1 MHIIHKYF
9 LPLTN
14 VEGRLHLGK
23 TQINLVFRSICTI
36 FAEKLTIMKILA
48 INPGMISTKVGI
60 FQDEELLMHA
70 TLNHP
75 FEELCRY
82 PFIMDEFDYRKE
94 KILEE
99 IKRQGYTM
107 DFDVIVGR
115 GGLVKPIES
124 GVYELNEKVI
134 EDTKN
139 PRLHH
144 ACNLGSLIALSI
156 AREIKG
162 CRAFTVD
169 PGVVDELDD
178 VARITGLPE
187 MPHQTIWHALNQRE
201 IAKRYC
207 REHNLKYEEQDLIVC
222 HMGSGISFAMH
233 HHGRAI
239 ECSDALSG
247 DGPFSP
253 SRAGMLPTAA
263 LVKLCYSGQYTEAE
277 MLRKING
284 HSGLTAHLGTNDV
297 REVERRI
304 AEGDQKAKLV
314 LDAMIYSIARWLAS
328 LAPSTNGHVD
338 AVILTGAIAH
348 SQYVTDG
355 LRQRVSFLAP
365 VFVYPGEDEL
375 TALAMNVL
383 RAMRGEQEIKV
394 YS

>member
-1 MHIIHKYF
+1 
-9 LPLTN
+9 
-14 VEGRLHLGK
+14 
-23 TQINLVFRSICTI
+23 
-36 FAEKLTIMKILA
+36 MKILA
-48 INPGMISTKVGI
+48 INPGMISTKVGV
-60 FQDEELLMHA
+60 FHDEELVMHA

-94 KILEE
+94 KVIEE
-99 IKRQGYTM
+99 LKRRNIPM

-115 GGLVKPIES
+115 GGLVKPIEG
-124 GVYELNEKVI
+124 GVYELNDEVI
-134 EDTKN
+134 EDTRH

-144 ACNLGSLIALSI
+144 ACNLGSLMALSMS
-156 AREIKG
+156 REIDG

-178 VARITGLPE
+178 ITRITGLPE
-187 MPHQTIWHALNQRE
+187 IPHQTIWHALNQRE

-207 REHNLKYEEQDLIVC
+207 KEHGVKYEEQDLIVC

-239 ECSDALSG
+239 ECSNALSG

-253 SRAGMLPTAA
+253 SRAGMLPTVQ

-297 REVERRI
+297 REVVKRI
-304 AEGDQKAKLV
+304 ENGDEHAKLV
-314 LDAMIYSIARWLAS
+314 LDAMIYQVSRHLGS
-328 LAPSTNGHVD
+328 LAPITCGHVD
-338 AVILTGAIAH
+338 AILLTGAMVN
-348 SQYVTDG
+348 SDYVAG
-355 LRQRVSFLAP
+355 GIKRRMEYLAP
-365 VFVYPGEDEL
+365 VYCYPGEDEL
-375 TALAMNVL
+375 TALAHNVY
-383 RAMRGEQEIKV
+383 RALTGEQEIKV
-394 YS
+394 YK

>member
-1 MHIIHKYF
+1 
-9 LPLTN
+9 
-14 VEGRLHLGK
+14 
-23 TQINLVFRSICTI
+23 
-36 FAEKLTIMKILA
+36 MKILA

-82 PFIMDEFDYRKE
+82 PFIMDEFDYRKG

-99 IKRQGYTM
+99 LQRQGYKM
-107 DFDVIVGR
+107 DFDVVVGR

-134 EDTKN
+134 EDTRH

-156 AREIKG
+156 AREIEG

-178 VARITGLPE
+178 VARITGLE
-187 MPHQTIWHALNQRE
+187 LPHQTIWHALNQRE

-207 REHNLKYEEQDLIVC
+207 REHGVKYEEQDLIVC

-253 SRAGMLPTAA
+253 SRAGMLPTAG

-297 REVERRI
+297 REVEQRI
-304 AEGDQKAKLV
+304 ANGDEKARLV
-314 LDAMIYSIARWLAS
+314 LDAMVYSIARWLAS
-328 LAPSTNGHVD
+328 VAPATNGHVD
-338 AVILTGAIAH
+338 AIILTGAIAH
-348 SQYVTDG
+348 STYVTDG
-355 LRQRVSFLAP
+355 LKRRLSFLAP
-365 VFVYPGEDEL
+365 IFVYPGEDEL
-375 TALAMNVL
+375 TALAMNAL

-394 YS
+394 YK

>member
-1 MHIIHKYF
+1 
-9 LPLTN
+9 
-14 VEGRLHLGK
+14 
-23 TQINLVFRSICTI
+23 
-36 FAEKLTIMKILA
+36 MKILA
-48 INPGMISTKVGI
+48 INPGMISTKVGV
-60 FQDEELLMHA
+60 FRDEELLMHA

-94 KILEE
+94 KVLEE
-99 IKRQGYTM
+99 LQRQGCTM
-107 DFDVIVGR
+107 DFDVVVGR

-124 GVYELNEKVI
+124 GVYELNDKVI
-134 EDTKN
+134 EDTRH

-144 ACNLGSLIALSI
+144 ACNLGSLMALSM
-156 AREIKG
+156 
-162 CRAFTVD
+162 
-169 PGVVDELDD
+169 
-178 VARITGLPE
+178 ARITGLPE
-187 MPHQTIWHALNQRE
+187 LPHQTIWHALNQRE

-207 REHNLKYEEQDLIVC
+207 REHGVKYEEQDLIVC

-253 SRAGMLPTAA
+253 SRAGMLPTAG

-304 AEGDQKAKLV
+304 AEGDEKARLV

-328 LAPSTNGHVD
+328 LAPTTNGHVD

-348 SQYVTDG
+348 SQYVTDA
-355 LRQRVSFLAP
+355 LRRRLSYLAP
-365 VFVYPGEDEL
+365 IFVYPGEDEL

>member
-1 MHIIHKYF
+1 
-9 LPLTN
+9 
-14 VEGRLHLGK
+14 
-23 TQINLVFRSICTI
+23 
-36 FAEKLTIMKILA
+36 
-48 INPGMISTKVGI
+48 MISTKVGV
-60 FQDEELLMHA
+60 FNDEQLLMHA

-94 KILEE
+94 KLIEE
-99 IKRQGYTM
+99 LQRQGISM

-134 EDTKN
+134 EDTRH

-144 ACNLGSLIALSI
+144 ACNLGSLIALSMAKDI
-156 AREIKG
+156 PG

-169 PGVVDELDD
+169 PGVVDELDP
-178 VARITGLPE
+178 VSRITGVPE
-187 MPHQTIWHALNQRE
+187 LPHQTIWHALNQRE

-207 REHNLKYEEQDLIVC
+207 KEHGVKYEEQDLIVC

-253 SRAGMLPTAA
+253 SRAGMLPTVQ

-297 REVERRI
+297 REVEQRI
-304 AEGDQKAKLV
+304 QNGDEHARLV
-314 LDAMIYSIARWLAS
+314 LDAMIYSISRWLSS

-338 AVILTGAIAH
+338 AIILTGAIAH
-348 SQYVTDG
+348 SEYVTNG
-355 LRQRVSFLAP
+355 LKRRLSFLAP
-365 VFVYPGEDEL
+365 VHVYPGEDEL
-375 TALAMNVL
+375 TAWAMNVL
-383 RAMRGEQEIKV
+383 RAMRGEQEIKE
-394 YS
+394 YQ

>member
-1 MHIIHKYF
+1 M
-9 LPLTN
+9 
-14 VEGRLHLGK
+14 
-23 TQINLVFRSICTI
+23 
-36 FAEKLTIMKILA
+36 
-48 INPGMISTKVGI
+48 
-60 FQDEELLMHA
+60 
-70 TLNHP
+70 
-75 FEELCRY
+75 
-82 PFIMDEFDYRKE
+82 
-94 KILEE
+94 
-99 IKRQGYTM
+99 
-107 DFDVIVGR
+107 
-115 GGLVKPIES
+115 
-124 GVYELNEKVI
+124 I
-134 EDTKN
+134 EDTRH

-187 MPHQTIWHALNQRE
+187 LPHQTIWHALNQRE

-207 REHNLKYEEQDLIVC
+207 REHGVKYEEQDLIVC

-304 AEGDQKAKLV
+304 GEGDEKARLV
-314 LDAMIYSIARWLAS
+314 LDAMIYSIARWLGS
-328 LAPSTNGHVD
+328 LAPTTNGHVD
-338 AVILTGAIAH
+338 AVILTGAIANSH
-348 SQYVTDG
+348 YVTDG
-355 LRQRVSFLAP
+355 LRRRLSYLGP

-375 TALAMNVL
+375 TALAVNVL

>member
-1 MHIIHKYF
+1 
-9 LPLTN
+9 
-14 VEGRLHLGK
+14 
-23 TQINLVFRSICTI
+23 
-36 FAEKLTIMKILA
+36 MKILA
-48 INPGMISTKVGI
+48 INPGMISTKVGV

-99 IKRQGYTM
+99 LQRQGYAM
-107 DFDVIVGR
+107 DFDVVVGR

-124 GVYELNEKVI
+124 GVYELNDKVI

-207 REHNLKYEEQDLIVC
+207 REHNLVYEEQDLIVC

-328 LAPSTNGHVD
+328 LAPATNGHVD

-348 SQYVTDG
+348 SQYVTEG
-355 LRQRVSFLAP
+355 LRRRLSFLAP
-365 VFVYPGEDEL
+365 IFVYPGEDEL

>member
-1 MHIIHKYF
+1 
-9 LPLTN
+9 
-14 VEGRLHLGK
+14 
-23 TQINLVFRSICTI
+23 
-36 FAEKLTIMKILA
+36 MKILA
-48 INPGMISTKVGI
+48 INPGMISTKLGV
-60 FQDEELLMHA
+60 FSDEELLMHA

-99 IKRQGYTM
+99 LQRQGYGL
-107 DFDVIVGR
+107 DFDVVVGR
-115 GGLVKPIES
+115 GGLVKPVES
-124 GVYELNEKVI
+124 GVYELNDKVI
-134 EDTKN
+134 ADTRH
-139 PRLHH
+139 PRMHH

-156 AREIKG
+156 AGEIEG
-162 CRAFTVD
+162 CRAFMVD
-169 PGVVDELDD
+169 PGVVDELAP

-187 MPHQTIWHALNQRE
+187 LPHQTIWHALNQRE

-207 REHNLKYEEQDLIVC
+207 CEHGVSYEEQDLIVC

-253 SRAGMLPTAA
+253 SRAGMLPTAS

-304 AEGDQKAKLV
+304 AEGDEHARLV
-314 LDAMIYSIARWLAS
+314 LDAMIYSTARWMAS
-328 LAPSTNGHVD
+328 LAPATDGHVD
-338 AVILTGAIAH
+338 AIILTGAIAN
-348 SQYVTDG
+348 SRYVTDS
-355 LRQRVSFLAP
+355 LCHKLSYLAP

-375 TALAMNVL
+375 TALAMNVI
-383 RAMRGEQEIKV
+383 RAIRGEQEIKI

>member
-1 MHIIHKYF
+1 M
-9 LPLTN
+9 
-14 VEGRLHLGK
+14 
-23 TQINLVFRSICTI
+23 
-36 FAEKLTIMKILA
+36 
-48 INPGMISTKVGI
+48 
-60 FQDEELLMHA
+60 
-70 TLNHP
+70 
-75 FEELCRY
+75 
-82 PFIMDEFDYRKE
+82 
-94 KILEE
+94 
-99 IKRQGYTM
+99 
-107 DFDVIVGR
+107 
-115 GGLVKPIES
+115 
-124 GVYELNEKVI
+124 
-134 EDTKN
+134 
-139 PRLHH
+139 
-144 ACNLGSLIALSI
+144 
-156 AREIKG
+156 
-162 CRAFTVD
+162 
-169 PGVVDELDD
+169 
-178 VARITGLPE
+178 
-187 MPHQTIWHALNQRE
+187 
-201 IAKRYC
+201 
-207 REHNLKYEEQDLIVC
+207 YEEQDLIVC

-348 SQYVTDG
+348 SQYVTEG
-355 LRQRVSFLAP
+355 LRQRLSYLAP
-365 VFVYPGEDEL
+365 IFVYPGEDEL

>member
-1 MHIIHKYF
+1 
-9 LPLTN
+9 
-14 VEGRLHLGK
+14 
-23 TQINLVFRSICTI
+23 
-36 FAEKLTIMKILA
+36 MKILA
-48 INPGMISTKVGI
+48 INPGMISTKVGV
-60 FQDEELLMHA
+60 FHDEELVMHA

-94 KILEE
+94 KIIEE
-99 IKRQGYTM
+99 LKRQDIPL

-115 GGLVKPIES
+115 GGLVKPITS
-124 GVYELNEKVI
+124 GVYELNDEVI
-134 EDTKN
+134 EDTRH

-144 ACNLGSLIALSI
+144 ACNLGSLIALSMS
-156 AREIKG
+156 REIKG

-178 VARITGLPE
+178 IARITGLPE

-207 REHNLKYEEQDLIVC
+207 KEHGVKYEEQDLIVC

-253 SRAGMLPTAA
+253 SRAGMLPTVQ

-297 REVERRI
+297 REVEQRI
-304 AEGDQKAKLV
+304 AAGDEKAKLV

-328 LAPSTNGHVD
+328 VAPATNGHVD
-338 AVILTGAIAH
+338 AVILTGAIAN
-348 SQYVTDG
+348 SKYVTDG
-355 LRQRVSFLAP
+355 LRRRLTFLAP

-383 RAMRGEQEIKV
+383 RAMRGEQEIKM
-394 YS
+394 Y

>member
-1 MHIIHKYF
+1 
-9 LPLTN
+9 
-14 VEGRLHLGK
+14 
-23 TQINLVFRSICTI
+23 
-36 FAEKLTIMKILA
+36 MKILA
-48 INPGMISTKVGI
+48 INPGMISTKVGV
-60 FQDEELLMHA
+60 FNDEELVMHA

-75 FEELCRY
+75 YEELCRY

-94 KILEE
+94 KVMEE
-99 IKRQGYTM
+99 LQRQHIGM
-107 DFDVIVGR
+107 DFDVVVGR

-124 GVYELNEKVI
+124 GVYELNDKVI
-134 EDTKN
+134 EDTRH
-139 PRLHH
+139 PRLQH
-144 ACNLGSLIALSI
+144 ACNLGSLMALSI
-156 AREIKG
+156 AREIEG

-207 REHNLKYEEQDLIVC
+207 KEHGVKYEEQDLIVC

-253 SRAGMLPTAA
+253 SRAGMLPTVQ
-263 LVKLCYSGQYTEAE
+263 LVQLCYSGKYTEKE

-304 AEGDQKAKLV
+304 AEGDEKARLV

-328 LAPSTNGHVD
+328 LAPATNGHVD

-348 SQYVTDG
+348 SQYITDG
-355 LRQRVSFLAP
+355 LKRRISFLAP

-394 YS
+394 YQ

>member
-1 MHIIHKYF
+1 
-9 LPLTN
+9 
-14 VEGRLHLGK
+14 
-23 TQINLVFRSICTI
+23 
-36 FAEKLTIMKILA
+36 MKILA
-48 INPGMISTKVGI
+48 INPGMISTKVGV
-60 FQDEELLMHA
+60 FHDEELVMHA

-75 FEELCRY
+75 YEELCRY
-82 PFIMDEFDYRKE
+82 PFIMDEYDYRKE
-94 KILEE
+94 KITEE
-99 IKRQGYTM
+99 LQRRSIAM
-107 DFDVIVGR
+107 DFDVVVGR

-124 GVYELNEKVI
+124 GVYELNDKVI
-134 EDTKN
+134 EDTRH

-156 AREIKG
+156 AREIEG

-207 REHNLKYEEQDLIVC
+207 KEHGVKYEEQDLIVC

-253 SRAGMLPTAA
+253 SRAGMLPTVQ
-263 LVKLCYSGQYTEAE
+263 LVQLCYSGKYTEKE

-304 AEGDQKAKLV
+304 AEGDEKARLV
-314 LDAMIYSIARWLAS
+314 LDAMIYSIARWMAS
-328 LAPSTNGHVD
+328 VAPATNGHVD
-338 AVILTGAIAH
+338 AIILTGAIAH
-348 SQYVTDG
+348 SKYVTDG
-355 LRQRVSFLAP
+355 LRRRLGFLAP
-365 VFVYPGEDEL
+365 VFIYPGEDEL

-394 YS
+394 YE

>member
-1 MHIIHKYF
+1 
-9 LPLTN
+9 
-14 VEGRLHLGK
+14 
-23 TQINLVFRSICTI
+23 
-36 FAEKLTIMKILA
+36 MKILA
-48 INPGMISTKVGI
+48 INPGMISTKIGV
-60 FQDEELLMHA
+60 FDDEKLVMHA

-94 KILEE
+94 KLIEE
-99 IKRQGYTM
+99 LQRQGLAI

-115 GGLVKPIES
+115 GGLV
-124 GVYELNEKVI
+124 N
-134 EDTKN
+134 
-139 PRLHH
+139 
-144 ACNLGSLIALSI
+144 ALSM
-156 AREIKG
+156 AKEIPG

-178 VARITGLPE
+178 VARITGMPE
-187 MPHQTIWHALNQRE
+187 LPHQTIWHALNQRE

-207 REHNLKYEEQDLIVC
+207 KEHGLKYEEQDLIVC

-253 SRAGMLPTAA
+253 SRAGMLPTVQ
-263 LVKLCYSGQYTEAE
+263 LVKLCYSGKYNEAE

-284 HSGLTAHLGTNDV
+284 HSGLTAHLGTNDC
-297 REVERRI
+297 REVEARI
-304 AEGDQKAKLV
+304 ANGDKHAKLI
-314 LDAMIYSIARWLAS
+314 LDAMIYSISRWLSS

-338 AVILTGAIAH
+338 AILLTGAIAK

-355 LRQRVSFLAP
+355 LKQRLSYLAP
-365 VFVYPGEDEL
+365 VHVYPGEDEL

-394 YS
+394 YE

>member
-1 MHIIHKYF
+1 
-9 LPLTN
+9 
-14 VEGRLHLGK
+14 
-23 TQINLVFRSICTI
+23 
-36 FAEKLTIMKILA
+36 MKILA
-48 INPGMISTKVGI
+48 INPGMISTKVGV
-60 FQDEELLMHA
+60 FNDEELVMHA

-94 KILEE
+94 KVLEE
-99 IKRQGYTM
+99 LKRQNIDLQ
-107 DFDVIVGR
+107 DFDVVVGR
-115 GGLVKPIES
+115 GGLVKPIEG
-124 GVYELNEKVI
+124 GVYELNDKVI
-134 EDTKN
+134 EDTRH

-144 ACNLGSLIALSI
+144 ACNLGSLMALSI
-156 AREIKG
+156 AREIEG

-207 REHNLKYEEQDLIVC
+207 KEHGVKYEEQDLIVC

-239 ECSDALSG
+239 ECSNALSG

-253 SRAGMLPTAA
+253 SRAGMLPTVQ
-263 LVKLCYSGQYTEAE
+263 LVQLCYSGKYTEKE

-304 AEGDQKAKLV
+304 AEGDEKARLV

-328 LAPSTNGHVD
+328 LAPATNGHVD
-338 AVILTGAIAH
+338 AIILTGAIAH

-355 LRQRVSFLAP
+355 LKRRIGFLAP
-365 VFVYPGEDEL
+365 VYIYPGEDEL

-394 YS
+394 YK

>member
-1 MHIIHKYF
+1 
-9 LPLTN
+9 
-14 VEGRLHLGK
+14 
-23 TQINLVFRSICTI
+23 
-36 FAEKLTIMKILA
+36 MKILA
-48 INPGMISTKVGI
+48 INPGMISTKVGV
-60 FQDEELLMHA
+60 FENEELLMHA

-99 IKRQGYTM
+99 LQRQGYTM
-107 DFDVIVGR
+107 DFDVVVGR

-124 GVYELNEKVI
+124 GVYELNDKVI
-134 EDTKN
+134 EDTRH

-207 REHNLKYEEQDLIVC
+207 REHGLKYEEQDLIVC

-263 LVKLCYSGQYTEAE
+263 L
-277 MLRKING
+277 
-284 HSGLTAHLGTNDV
+284 
-297 REVERRI
+297 
-304 AEGDQKAKLV
+304 

-328 LAPSTNGHVD
+328 LAPTTNGHVD

-348 SQYVTDG
+348 SQYVTEG
-355 LRQRVSFLAP
+355 LRRRLSFLAP
-365 VFVYPGEDEL
+365 IFVYPGEDEL

>member
-1 MHIIHKYF
+1 
-9 LPLTN
+9 
-14 VEGRLHLGK
+14 
-23 TQINLVFRSICTI
+23 
-36 FAEKLTIMKILA
+36 MKILA

-60 FQDEELLMHA
+60 FSDEKLLMHA

-75 FEELCRY
+75 YEELCRY

-94 KILEE
+94 KVMDELQ
-99 IKRQGYTM
+99 RQGYKL
-107 DFDVIVGR
+107 DFDVVVGR
-115 GGLVKPIES
+115 GGLVKPIEG
-124 GVYELNEKVI
+124 GVYELNDKVI
-134 EDTKN
+134 EDTRH

-144 ACNLGSLIALSI
+144 ACNLGSLMALSI
-156 AREIKG
+156 AREIEG

-187 MPHQTIWHALNQRE
+187 LPHQTIWHALNQRE

-207 REHNLKYEEQDLIVC
+207 REHGVRYEDQDLIVC

-253 SRAGMLPTAA
+253 SRAGMLPTVQ

-304 AEGDQKAKLV
+304 GEGDEQARLV
-314 LDAMIYSIARWLAS
+314 LDAMIYSTARWMAS
-328 LAPSTNGHVD
+328 LAPATDGHVD
-338 AVILTGAIAH
+338 AVIITGAIAN

-355 LRQRVSFLAP
+355 LRRRLSYLAP

-394 YS
+394 YC

>member
-1 MHIIHKYF
+1 
-9 LPLTN
+9 
-14 VEGRLHLGK
+14 
-23 TQINLVFRSICTI
+23 
-36 FAEKLTIMKILA
+36 
-48 INPGMISTKVGI
+48 MISTKVGV
-60 FQDEELLMHA
+60 FEDEELLMHA

-94 KILEE
+94 KVLEE
-99 IKRQGYTM
+99 LGRRGYAM
-107 DFDVIVGR
+107 DFDVVVGR

-134 EDTKN
+134 EDTRH

-144 ACNLGSLIALSI
+144 ACNLGSLMALSI
-156 AREIKG
+156 AGGIKG

-187 MPHQTIWHALNQRE
+187 LPHQTIWHALNQRE

-207 REHNLKYEEQDLIVC
+207 REHGVKYEEQDLIVC

-253 SRAGMLPTAA
+253 SRAGMLPTAG

-304 AEGDQKAKLV
+304 AEGDGKAKLV
-314 LDAMIYSIARWLAS
+314 LDAMIYSTARWMAS
-328 LAPSTNGHVD
+328 LAPATDGHVD

-355 LRQRVSFLAP
+355 LRRRLSYLAP
-365 VFVYPGEDEL
+365 VYVYPGEDEL

-394 YS
+394 YGEK